1 MKRFRFLCTLLAASC
16 MMLSACTKSEG
27 SSVQSTA
34 ASQAASTTVSS
45 AAQTTA
51 AATATTAAA
60 TTMRAVSIPQNPL
73 GERSTLLPEVT
84 TDKYKVPEGDGMEFV
99 KKLKLGWNLGN
110 TFDATG
116 TDTMTPERELSLE
129 SSWCGQI
136 TKLENLEIVK
146 GAGFE
151 TIRIPVSWHNH
162 VDENF
167 HISEA
172 WMNRV
177 KEVVDWA
184 RACDLYVILNTHH
197 DNAVEYYYPDS
208 EHMESSKKYLGTVWK
223 QIAETFKDYDEH
235 LILESLNEP
244 RLVDTKFEWWLDKN
258 NDQCKDAVSCI
269 NQLNQLFVDTVRA
282 AGGKNA
288 DRWLLCPGYAASADG
303 AMNEGFAVPND
314 PKNRVIVSVHAY
326 TPYTFALDTKGGGE
340 WSIDNSADCKAVTDF
355 MDQLY
360 AKFIQKGQP
369 VLIGEFGA
377 LNKDNLEARVQF
389 SAFYVAAARARG
401 ISCCWWD
408 NNAFMGGGENFGLL
422 TRGDNFFMYPEIV
435 QALVENS

>member
-1 MKRFRFLCTLLAASC
+1 MKWFKRICTFLAASC
-16 MMLSACTKSEG
+16 MLLTACSHTDD
-27 SSVQSTA
+27 SSVQ
-34 ASQAASTTVSS
+34 TTS

-51 AATATTAAA
+51 AAV
-60 TTMRAVSIPQNPL
+60 TTMRAVSIPENIL
-73 GERSTLLPEVT
+73 GERSALLPEVSV
-84 TDKYKVPEGDGMEFV
+84 DKYTVPDGESMDFI

-116 TDTMTPERELSLE
+116 ENITPEHEMSLE
-129 SSWCGQI
+129 SSWCGEI
-136 TKLENLEIVK
+136 TKLENLEAIK

-167 HISEA
+167 QISAA

-197 DNAVEYYYPDS
+197 DNALEYYYPDS
-208 EHMESSKKYLGTVWK
+208 EHMESSKKYLVAVWK

-235 LILESLNEP
+235 LVLESMNEP
-244 RLVDTKFEWWLDKN
+244 RLVGTKYEWWLDKN

-282 AGGKNA
+282 AGGQNA

-303 AMNEGFAVPND
+303 ALNEGFAVPND
-314 PKNRVIVSVHAY
+314 AKKRVIVSVHAY

-340 WSIDNSADCKAVTDF
+340 WSITNDADCKAVTGF

-360 AKFIQKGQP
+360 ARFVQQGQP
-369 VLIGEFGA
+369 VLLGEFGA

-389 SAFYVAAARARG
+389 SAYYVAAARARG
-401 ISCCWWD
+401 MSCCWWD
-408 NNAFMGGGENFGLL
+408 NNAFMGAGENFGLL

>member
-1 MKRFRFLCTLLAASC
+1 MKRIKRLCAI
-16 MMLSACTKSEG
+16 LSAACLLLSGCTKAAPAEPTG
-27 SSVQSTA
+27 STDSASAFLSSAISASSAITTSSA
-34 ASQAASTTVSS
+34 ATTVSEPNL
-45 AAQTTA
+45 T
-51 AATATTAAA
+51 
-60 TTMRAVSIPQNPL
+60 IPENVL
-73 GERSTLLPEVT
+73 GKRSDLLPEVT
-84 TDKYKVPEGDGMEFV
+84 VDKYKVPEGEGMDFV

-116 TDTMTPERELSLE
+116 TDITPEKEMSLE
-129 SSWCGQI
+129 SSWCGI
-136 TKLENLEIVK
+136 VTKPENIAAVK

-167 HISEA
+167 KISEA

-184 RACDLYVILNTHH
+184 IECGLYVILNTHH
-197 DNAVEYYYPDS
+197 DNAAEYYYPDS
-208 EHMESSKKYLGTVWK
+208 AHLESSQKYLSTIWQ

-235 LILESLNEP
+235 LVLESLNEP
-244 RLVDTKFEWWLDKN
+244 RLVDTKYEWWMEN
-258 NDQCKDAVSCI
+258 GNEQCRDAVLCI
-269 NQLNQLFVDTVRA
+269 NKLNQLFVDTVRA

-288 DRWLLCPGYAASADG
+288 DRWLLCPGYDASAEG
-303 AMNEGFAVPND
+303 ALNDEFVLPND

-326 TPYTFALDTKGGGE
+326 LPYNFALDNKGTAD
-340 WSIDNSADCKAVTDF
+340 WSIDNDADRRSVTDF
-355 MDQLY
+355 MDRLY
-360 AKFIQKGQP
+360 GKFIQNGTP
-369 VLIGEFGA
+369 VIIGEFGA

-389 SAFYVAAARARG
+389 TAFYTAAARARG

-408 NNAFMGGGENFGLL
+408 NNAFYGAGEKFGLL

-435 QALVENS
+435 QAMVENAE